1 MTKET
6 NHQEILNDILLKM
19 NYDLSKT
26 LSEQGKPDNL
36 MFGQSDNPIYTGK
49 VAAKQTPTDLKRG
62 AETASKQVAELR
74 KELGLDNPHTWLQIG
89 SMASFLVPGIGTAV
103 ALGLSLGFDAADTI
117 TYWNEDNKE
126 MAGLSA
132 LLSVIPLVGDIPG
145 VKNVSQ
151 KMITSVKDK
160 LKKVAQGVK
169 NIQFAPNEMVFVN
182 SIMRNKEQI
191 AKSANDKIKISLKKK
206 KQAPAVLN
214 AIKSGVKI
222 GAQLGAYSAASGVYS
237 DVYGKLQSDTPK
249 KVAQDM
255 GYDWVE
261 IKDAF
266 MSSGSAEDNI
276 KLRNALLS
284 GWEPGEAI
292 PDKFQTDLF
301 KKEVQEYLSNN

>member
-6 NHQEILNDILLKM
+6 NPQEILNEILLKM

-36 MFGQSDNPIYTGK
+36 MFGQSDNPAYTGK

-74 KELGLDNPHTWLQIG
+74 KSLGLDNPHTWLQIG
-89 SMASFLVPGIGTAV
+89 SMAAFLVPGIGAAV
-103 ALGLSLGFDAADTI
+103 ALGLSLGFDAADSI
-117 TYWNEDNKE
+117 TYWNEGNKE

-132 LLSVIPLVGDIPG
+132 LLSVMPLVGDIPG
-145 VKNVSQ
+145 VKKVTQ
-151 KMITSVKDK
+151 KMLTSVKDK

-169 NIQFAPNEMVFVN
+169 NIQFSPNEMVFVN

-191 AKSANDKIKISLKKK
+191 AKSADNKIKISLKKK

-237 DVYGKLQSDTPK
+237 DVYGKVQSETPK
-249 KVAQDM
+249 SVAQNM

-276 KLRNALLS
+276 KLRDALLS
-284 GWEPGEAI
+284 GWIPGETI

-301 KKEVQEYLSNN
+301 KKAVQEYLSSN